1 MRKRKD
7 TVTETSGGYGKASEY
22 FISGSMCGIVSA
34 GGISTQ
40 KYSGNAAGC
49 NSLAVAAVPEGAA
62 GSGDD
67 LSGIVSDQN
76 GQSTYDHPQTA
87 FR

>member
-1 MRKRKD
+1 
-7 TVTETSGGYGKASEY
+7 
-22 FISGSMCGIVSA
+22 MCGIVSA

-40 KYSGNAAGC
+40 KYSGNAAGGDFPGGGC
-49 NSLAVAAVPEGAA
+49 GAGRSA

>member
-1 MRKRKD
+1 
-7 TVTETSGGYGKASEY
+7 
-22 FISGSMCGIVSA
+22 MCGIVSA

-40 KYSGNAAGC
+40 KYSGNAAGGDFPGGGC
-49 NSLAVAAVPEGAA
+49 GAGRAA

-76 GQSTYDHPQTA
+76 GQSTYNHPQTA